1 MQLLHNA
8 KDIKGEITQQNF
20 SPLLSPQERI
30 RSNAELIKIL
40 GPAIMQNYVAPI
52 QGKQYVMV
60 AGLQAIGSALGYS
73 VRVVSCVHK
82 AASDGLAGHWEANA
96 IVVDTNTGLEIAQ
109 GLGHVFDD
117 ESPWGKRP
125 RFAQAAMCQTRATGR
140 ALKGAVGFLLAL
152 IGAETSFA
160 EEMPQQ
166 DYSEA
171 QPRQLSQGAEQTTP
185 WIEEFKKNSPK
196 PPTPTKKYDDLA
208 DKGTSQFNLTAAEIV
223 KTGTSKFGEWTLT
236 KFETA
241 QGASFSS
248 INKGI
253 TAEANDLCNRNCPVE
268 ITWERTPKGGLNI
281 VSITEFVPI

>member
-1 MQLLHNA
+1 MQALSNA
-8 KDIKGEITQQNF
+8 KEIKGEITQFKGIQT
-20 SPLLSPQERI
+20 PQDRI
-30 RSNAELIKIL
+30 RSNAELIKTL
-40 GPAIMQNYVAPI
+40 APAIMQNYVVAI
-52 QGKQYVMV
+52 QQKNYVLV

-82 AASDGLAGHWEANA
+82 PASDGLAGHWEANA

-166 DYSEA
+166 DYNEA
-171 QPRQLSQGAEQTTP
+171 PPKQLPQAP
-185 WIEEFKKNSPK
+185 A
-196 PPTPTKKYDDLA
+196 KKYDDLA
-208 DKGTSQFNLTAAEIV
+208 DKGTSQFNLTSAEIV

-241 QGASFSS
+241 QGPSFSS

-253 TAEANDLCNRNCPVE
+253 SQDATDHYNANNPVE

-281 VSITEFVPI
+281 VSITEFCTK

>member
-1 MQLLHNA
+1 MQALSNA
-8 KDIKGEITQQNF
+8 KEVKGEITQFKGIQT
-20 SPLLSPQERI
+20 PQDRI
-30 RSNAELIKIL
+30 RSNADLIKVL
-40 GPAIMQNYVAPI
+40 GPAIMSNYVVNI
-52 QGKQYVMV
+52 SSKSYVMV
-60 AGLQAIGSALGYS
+60 AGLQSIGSALGYS

-82 AASDGLAGHWEANA
+82 PASEGLAGHWEANA

-171 QPRQLSQGAEQTTP
+171 PPKQLPQAPANTTP
-185 WIEEFKKNSPK
+185 L
-196 PPTPTKKYDDLA
+196 KKYDDLA
-208 DKGTSQFNLTAAEIV
+208 DKGTSQFNLTSVEVV

-236 KFETA
+236 KFVTA
-241 QGASFSS
+241 QGPSFSS

-253 TAEANDLCNRNCPVE
+253 TQDATDHYNANNPVE

-281 VSITEFVPI
+281 VSITEFCPQ

>member
-1 MQLLHNA
+1 MQAISNA
-8 KDIKGEITQQNF
+8 KDLKGEITQQNF

-30 RSNAELIKIL
+30 RSNADLIKVL

-82 AASDGLAGHWEANA
+82 PASDGLAGHWEANA

-166 DYSEA
+166 DYNEA
-171 QPRQLSQGAEQTTP
+171 PPKQLPQAAASTTP
-185 WIEEFKKNSPK
+185 P
-196 PPTPTKKYDDLA
+196 KKYDDLS
-208 DKGTSQFNLTAAEIV
+208 DKGTSQFNLTSAEVV

-241 QGASFSS
+241 QGPSFSS

-253 TAEANDLCNRNCPVE
+253 SQDATNHYNANNPVE

-281 VSITEFVPI
+281 VSITEFCPQ

>member
-1 MQLLHNA
+1 MQAISNA
-8 KDIKGEITQQNF
+8 KDFKGEITQQNF

-171 QPRQLSQGAEQTTP
+171 PPRQLAAA
-185 WIEEFKKNSPK
+185 
-196 PPTPTKKYDDLA
+196 PTPAPTQAARKYDELA
-208 DKGTSQFNLTAAEIV
+208 DKGTSQFNLTNSEVV

-253 TAEANDLCNRNCPVE
+253 TAEANDLCNRLCPVE

-281 VSITEFVPI
+281 VSITEFIPI

>member
-1 MQLLHNA
+1 MQAIGNT
-8 KDIKGEITQQNF
+8 KEVKGEITQYKGIQT
-20 SPLLSPQERI
+20 PQDRI
-30 RSNAELIKIL
+30 RSNAELIKVL
-40 GPAIMQNYVAPI
+40 GPAIMSNYVAPI
-52 QGKQYVMV
+52 QGKQYVLV

-82 AASDGLAGHWEANA
+82 AASEGLAGHWEANA

-166 DYSEA
+166 DYSET
-171 QPRQLSQGAEQTTP
+171 PPKQLPQAPANTTP
-185 WIEEFKKNSPK
+185 P
-196 PPTPTKKYDDLA
+196 KKYDDLA
-208 DKGTSQFNLTAAEIV
+208 DKGTSQFNLTSAEVV

-236 KFETA
+236 KFQTA
-241 QGASFSS
+241 QGPSFSS
-248 INKGI
+248 INKGFSQDA
-253 TAEANDLCNRNCPVE
+253 TDYYNSNTPVE
-268 ITWERTPKGGLNI
+268 IAWERTPKGGLNI
-281 VSITEFVPI
+281 VSITEFCPQ